1 MRKVWPKNATALA
14 NRNTERTDISQFT
27 FKSMV
32 TLLKF
37 QEPVGD
43 ALGDRPQLLHTDSLT
58 VTRGTEDIGQH
69 GDPPDQVLSND
80 LVEGSAKR
88 TRGRF
93 LSNY

>member
-1 MRKVWPKNATALA
+1 
-14 NRNTERTDISQFT
+14 
-27 FKSMV
+27 MV
-32 TLLKF
+32 TLPKF

-43 ALGDRPQLLHTDSLT
+43 ALGDRPQLLHTDSLR

-69 GDPPDQVLSND
+69 GGPDQVLSND

-93 LSNY
+93 RSNY